1 MSSMAFPAL
10 GTGRLGYPP
19 ALAAKTMFK
28 CCRYFLRHNS
38 LTTLKDISIV
48 VYHEDI
54 ETFQVIFFKVC
65 VTLTHS

>member
-1 MSSMAFPAL
+1 MNSMAFPAL

-28 CCRYFLRHNS
+28 CCRYFLRHNR

-54 ETFQVIFFKVC
+54 ETFQVIFSNYVS
-65 VTLTHS
+65 H